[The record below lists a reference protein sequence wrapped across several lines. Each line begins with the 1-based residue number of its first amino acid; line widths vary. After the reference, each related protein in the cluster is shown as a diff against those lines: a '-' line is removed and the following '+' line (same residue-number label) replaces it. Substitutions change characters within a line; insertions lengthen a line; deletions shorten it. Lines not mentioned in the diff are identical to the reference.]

1 MTPAMRAAHMLDG
14 VGPNR
19 DASRVLGEVRRQGSE
34 GATRGHCSH
43 RLGLSAERV
52 QRALTG
58 LLDAGWIEVV
68 PATGWPQRWRV
79 TGGP

>member
-1 MTPAMRAAHMLDG
+1 MTPAMAAAHALDG
-14 VGPNR
+14 PGPCR
-19 DASRVLGEVRRQGSE
+19 DASRVLGELRRQGSD
-34 GATRGHCSH
+34 GATRGHCSR

-68 PATGWPQRWRV
+68 PARGWPQRWRV
-79 TGGP
+79 SS